1 MNTIG
6 VMIRKIDV
14 QENGKKLNPSSKNLN
29 KQIKT
34 LHGKLKKIDKDITT
48 TYVDEKDKYKGRFH
62 THLLINY
69 KDDQN
74 LYNQLS
80 RFVGGNS
87 WEERKEGLDTIYGCN
102 GKYGEVDT
110 HFIYDEVGF
119 IRYMNVEGITE
130 KLI

>member
-6 VMIRKIDV
+6 VMIRKIDI

-48 TYVDEKDKYKGRFH
+48 TYVVEKDKYKGRFH

-80 RFVGGNS
+80 RFVGGNQLG
-87 WEERKEGLDTIYGCN
+87 RKKRG
-102 GKYGEVDT
+102 
-110 HFIYDEVGF
+110 
-119 IRYMNVEGITE
+119 IRYNIW
-130 KLI
+130 L